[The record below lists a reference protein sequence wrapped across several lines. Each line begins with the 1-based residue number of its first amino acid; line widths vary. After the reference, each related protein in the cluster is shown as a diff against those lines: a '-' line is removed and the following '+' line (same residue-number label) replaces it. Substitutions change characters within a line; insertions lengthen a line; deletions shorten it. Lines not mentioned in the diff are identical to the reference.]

1 MSKPQFVYTTLIRT
15 TPEKLWNAIT
25 TPEFTRQYWGGLE
38 NHSDWKPGSK
48 WEHRN
53 PADKA
58 DPVWIT
64 GRVIES
70 TPPKRLVLSWADP
83 EDLTDES
90 RVIFEIQ
97 QMEEI
102 TQLTVLHGEF
112 KAGSPMAP
120 KVEAGWPKVLSSL
133 KSYLETGKGFD
144 IMRLKP
150 AAQNS

>member
-15 TPEKLWNAIT
+15 TPEKLWDAIT
-25 TPEFTRQYWGGLE
+25 NPEFTRQYWGGLE

-58 DPVWIT
+58 DPVWVT
-64 GRVIES
+64 GRVIEAAR
-70 TPPKRLVLSWADP
+70 PKRLVISWVDP

-90 RVIFEIQ
+90 RVTFEIE

-102 TQLTVLHGEF
+102 TQLTVLHGQFRE
-112 KAGSPMAP
+112 GSAMAP
-120 KVEAGWPKVLSSL
+120 KIERGWPKVLSSL
-133 KSYLETGKGFD
+133 KSYLETGKGID
-144 IMRLKP
+144 IMRLKS
-150 AAQNS
+150 ASQSA

>member
-15 TPEKLWNAIT
+15 TPEKLWNAII

-64 GRVIES
+64 GHVIES
-70 TPPKRLVLSWADP
+70 NPPKRLVLSWVDP
-83 EDLTDES
+83 ENLSDES
-90 RVIFEIQ
+90 RVTFEIQ
-97 QMEEI
+97 QIEDI
-102 TQLTVLHGEF
+102 TQLTVIHGEF
-112 KAGSPMAP
+112 KDGSTMEP
-120 KVEAGWPKVLSSL
+120 KISAGWPKVLSSL
-133 KSYLETGKGFD
+133 KSYLETGKAID
-144 IMRLKP
+144 IMRLK
-150 AAQNS
+150 AATQNA

>member
-38 NHSDWKPGSK
+38 NHSDWKAGSK

-70 TPPKRLVLSWADP
+70 DRPKRLVLSWVDP
-83 EDLTDES
+83 ENLADES
-90 RVIFEIQ
+90 RVTFEIQ
-97 QMEEI
+97 QIEDI
-102 TQLTVLHGEF
+102 TQLTVIHGDF
-112 KAGSPMAP
+112 KPGSAMEP
-120 KVEAGWPKVLSSL
+120 KVQAGWPKVLSSL
-133 KSYLETGKGFD
+133 KSYLETGKGID
-144 IMRLKP
+144 IMRLKCG
-150 AAQNS
+150 AQSS

>member
-15 TPEKLWNAIT
+15 TPEKLWDAIT

-70 TPPKRLVLSWADP
+70 DPPKRLVLSWVDP

-90 RVIFEIQ
+90 RVTFEIQ
-97 QMEEI
+97 QFDDI
-102 TQLTVLHGEF
+102 AQLTVLHTDF
-112 KAGSPMAP
+112 KTDSAMAP
-120 KVEAGWPKVLSSL
+120 KVAAGWPKVLSSL
-133 KSYLETGKGFD
+133 KSYLETGQGID

-150 AAQNS
+150 ATQNS

>member
-15 TPEKLWNAIT
+15 TPEKLWDAIT

-58 DPVWIT
+58 DPVWVT

-70 TPPKRLVLSWADP
+70 KRPKRLVITWADP
-83 EDLTDES
+83 ENLSDES
-90 RVIFEIQ
+90 QVTFEIQ
-97 QMEEI
+97 QFEEI
-102 TQLTVLHGEF
+102 TQLTVIHGEF
-112 KAGSPMAP
+112 KPGSTMAP
-120 KVEAGWPKVLSSL
+120 KIEQGWPKVLSSL
-133 KSYLETGKGFD
+133 KSYLETGKGID
-144 IMRLKP
+144 IMRIKS
-150 AAQNS
+150 AAQNA

>member
-1 MSKPQFVYTTLIRT
+1 MNKPQFVYTTLIRT
-15 TPEKLWNAIT
+15 TPQKLWDAIT

-70 TPPKRLVLSWADP
+70 DRPKRLVISWADP
-83 EDLTDES
+83 ENITDES
-90 RVIFEIQ
+90 QVTFEIEQ
-97 QMEEI
+97 FEEI
-102 TQLTVLHGEF
+102 TQLTVIHGEF
-112 KAGSPMAP
+112 TPGSTMAP
-120 KVEAGWPKVLSSL
+120 KIERGWPKVLSSL
-133 KSYLETGKGFD
+133 KSYLETGKAID
-144 IMRLKP
+144 IMRIKS
-150 AAQNS
+150 ATQNA

>member
-15 TPEKLWNAIT
+15 TPEKLWDAIT
-25 TPEFTRQYWGGLE
+25 NPEFTRQYWGGLE

-58 DPVWIT
+58 DPVWVT
-64 GRVIES
+64 GWVIEAVR
-70 TPPKRLVLSWADP
+70 PKRLVISWADP

-90 RVIFEIQ
+90 RVTFEIE

-102 TQLTVLHGEF
+102 TQLTVLHGQFRE
-112 KAGSPMAP
+112 GSGMAP
-120 KVEAGWPKVLSSL
+120 KIERGWPKVLSSL
-133 KSYLETGKGFD
+133 KSYLETGKGID
-144 IMRLKP
+144 IMKLKS
-150 AAQNS
+150 ATESA

>member
-15 TPEKLWNAIT
+15 TPEKLWTAIT
-25 TPEFTRQYWGGLE
+25 NPEFTRQYWGGLE

-70 TPPKRLVLSWADP
+70 DPPKRLVLSWVDP

-97 QMEEI
+97 QIEDI

-112 KAGSPMAP
+112 KPGSPMAP
-120 KVEAGWPKVLSSL
+120 KIEAGWPKVLSSL
-133 KSYLETGKGFD
+133 KSYLETGKGID

-150 AAQNS
+150 ATQNS

>member
-15 TPEKLWNAIT
+15 TPEKLWNAII

-70 TPPKRLVLSWADP
+70 NPHKRLVLSWVDP
-83 EDLTDES
+83 ENLADES
-90 RVIFEIQ
+90 RVTFEIQ
-97 QMEEI
+97 QIEDI
-102 TQLTVLHGEF
+102 TQLTVIHGEF
-112 KAGSPMAP
+112 KDGSTMEP
-120 KVEAGWPKVLSSL
+120 KIAAGWPKVLSSL
-133 KSYLETGKGFD
+133 KSYLETGKAID
-144 IMRLKP
+144 IMRLKT
-150 AAQNS
+150 AAQNA

>member
-15 TPEKLWNAIT
+15 TPEKLWDAIT
-25 TPEFTRQYWGGLE
+25 NPEFTRQYWGGLE

-58 DPVWIT
+58 DPVWVT
-64 GRVIES
+64 GRVIEAVR
-70 TPPKRLVLSWADP
+70 PKRLVISWADP

-90 RVIFEIQ
+90 RVTFEIE

-102 TQLTVLHGEF
+102 TQLTVLHGQFRE
-112 KAGSPMAP
+112 GSAMAP
-120 KVEAGWPKVLSSL
+120 KIAQGWPKVLSSL
-133 KSYLETGKGFD
+133 KSYLETGKGID
-144 IMRLKP
+144 IMRLK
-150 AAQNS
+150 AATQNA